1 MEDFVR
7 DQKNVG
13 RKTITTL
20 LDVSV
25 ADMKEEEEL
34 DRFDFETLIDE
45 IRVS

>member
-7 DQKNVG
+7 DQKYVG

-34 DRFDFETLIDE
+34 DKFDFETLIEE